1 MDMSFD
7 DIIQT
12 TTARRRFTA
21 ANGPNRNIS
30 VRNAIR
36 ITPYS
41 IPPSQVAREALRR
54 SSVDVPEMVRHRD
67 AVQTRPITKLY
78 LSNLDDRVSNE
89 DIHLLFSEE
98 GVLERYSIHYDQFGR
113 SKGTA
118 EVVFTRQSDALS
130 ALKRYNNT
138 RLDGKPLQI
147 ELVGIGTSIITPA
160 DTQIGTSSIT
170 PANKQIGKSSITPA
184 DTPLGQS
191 SILGR
196 TNDRVFARE
205 ERKIGGIRF
214 HNSFAHGYLPMGH
227 GKEKFHIRKVS
238 LGATD
243 PNFKSYDRRR
253 VETKRNFQKLS
264 VKDLDED
271 LDKYH
276 LEAKKINKKNGKG
289 NQD

>member
-1 MDMSFD
+1 MPAGMDMSLD
-7 DIIQT
+7 DIINT
-12 TTARRRFTA
+12 TTARRRFTTA
-21 ANGPNRNIS
+21 HGPKRNIG
-30 VRNAIR
+30 VPNTTR

-54 SSVDVPEMVRHRD
+54 SRSSSSVDVHETILDRD
-67 AVQTRPITKLY
+67 AVQLRPITKLY

-98 GVLERYSIHYDQFGR
+98 GALERYSIHYDQYGR

-118 EVVFTRQSDALS
+118 EVVFTRQFDALA
-130 ALKRYNNT
+130 ALKRYNNM

-147 ELVGIGTSIITPA
+147 ELVGIGTS
-160 DTQIGTSSIT
+160 
-170 PANKQIGKSSITPA
+170 SITPA
-184 DTPLGQS
+184 DRPLGQSSIPGRPTLGQS

-196 TNDRVFARE
+196 PNDRVFARE
-205 ERKIGGIRF
+205 ERKIGGGRY
-214 HNSFAHGYLPMGH
+214 HNSFKHGYFPMGH
-227 GKEKFHIRKVS
+227 GEEKFHTRKVS
-238 LGATD
+238 LGAIG
-243 PNFKSYDRRR
+243 PNFERYDHRH
-253 VETKRNFQKLS
+253 VEAKRNFQKLS

-276 LEAKKINKKNGKG
+276 LEAMRINKANGKG

>member
-147 ELVGIGTSIITPA
+147 EL
-160 DTQIGTSSIT
+160 
-170 PANKQIGKSSITPA
+170 QIGKNSITPA

-243 PNFKSYDRRR
+243 PNFESYDRRR

>member
-1 MDMSFD
+1 KLHVLPLS
-7 DIIQT
+7 Q
-12 TTARRRFTA
+12 
-21 ANGPNRNIS
+21 P
-30 VRNAIR
+30 
-36 ITPYS
+36 S
-41 IPPSQVAREALRR
+41 IHLLQF
-54 SSVDVPEMVRHRD
+54 HY
-67 AVQTRPITKLY
+67 QPITKLY

-138 RLDGKPLQI
+138 RFDGKPLQI
-147 ELVGIGTSIITPA
+147 ELIGIGTSI
-160 DTQIGTSSIT
+160 IT

-243 PNFKSYDRRR
+243 PNFESYDRRR